1 MHYNLVMVNFKN
13 IKKIYLSDI
22 IPILLISIFPL
33 TLLIG
38 PAAANICVAL
48 VILFFIFNLY
58 KKKSIEILKTK
69 TFFLFIAFW
78 FYLFFS
84 LIFSINF
91 YNSFGRT
98 LAFGSFL
105 FFSYAISYFLKNKKY
120 KYINF
125 IFLSWSVIVFIVGID
140 CIYEFITG
148 QNFIG
153 NRSALAG
160 RISSFLGKE
169 LKIGHFF
176 LAFAPMAIAFIFSKK
191 IEKKYLL
198 IFLFILTNIISFIIG
213 ERSNFIRFFIGTSI
227 LAIVLNKIEI
237 KKIILILLIISSF
250 FFLIIFF
257 DNNYRV
263 RFFPSEI
270 INKESFFN
278 YIKSTQY
285 IAHYDT
291 AIKIIKNY
299 PLTGIGLKNFYLE
312 CGDEK
317 YIDKSI
323 PANDIRCSTHP
334 HQHHLEIFSEI
345 GIFGYLLFLYIF
357 INFLINNFNYIKNTF
372 NPIPLVSYLYVTIFL
387 FAPIPTGSFFTS
399 WGASIFWLNIGIIL
413 AFKKN
418 KNPPK
423 KS

>member
-98 LAFGSFL
+98 LAFGSFF

-169 LKIGHFF
+169 LKIGHYT
-176 LAFAPMAIAFIFSKK
+176 LA
-191 IEKKYLL
+191 
-198 IFLFILTNIISFIIG
+198 IFLL
-213 ERSNFIRFFIGTSI
+213 
-227 LAIVLNKIEI
+227 
-237 KKIILILLIISSF
+237 
-250 FFLIIFF
+250 
-257 DNNYRV
+257 
-263 RFFPSEI
+263 P
-270 INKESFFN
+270 
-278 YIKSTQY
+278 
-285 IAHYDT
+285 
-291 AIKIIKNY
+291 
-299 PLTGIGLKNFYLE
+299 
-312 CGDEK
+312 
-317 YIDKSI
+317 
-323 PANDIRCSTHP
+323 
-334 HQHHLEIFSEI
+334 FS
-345 GIFGYLLFLYIF
+345 YF
-357 INFLINNFNYIKNTF
+357 INMNK
-372 NPIPLVSYLYVTIFL
+372 
-387 FAPIPTGSFFTS
+387 
-399 WGASIFWLNIGIIL
+399 NIGINLLSI
-413 AFKKN
+413 FI
-418 KNPPK
+418 
-423 KS
+423 

>member
-1 MHYNLVMVNFKN
+1 MININN
-13 IKKIYLSDI
+13 IKKNYSPDI
-22 IPILLISIFPL
+22 IPILFISIFPL

-38 PAAANICVAL
+38 PAASNICVSL
-48 VILFFIFNLY
+48 VILFFLFNLF
-58 KKKSIEILKTK
+58 KEKNIKIFKNN
-69 TFFLFIAFW
+69 TFFLFIFFW
-78 FYLFFS
+78 LFLFFS

-91 YNSFGRT
+91 YNSFGRA
-98 LAFGSFL
+98 LSFGSFV
-105 FFSYAISYFLKNKKY
+105 FFSYAISYFLKSKKY
-120 KYINF
+120 KYINL
-125 IFLSWSVIVFIVGID
+125 IFLSWSIIVFAVAID
-140 CIYEFITG
+140 CIYEFILG
-148 QNFIG
+148 HDIIG
-153 NRSALAG
+153 NKSALAG

-176 LAFAPMAIAFIFSKK
+176 LGFAPMTIAYIYSKK

-198 IFLFILTNIISFIIG
+198 IFLFVLSNVISFIIG
-213 ERSNFIRFFIGTSI
+213 ERSNFIRFFIETSI
-227 LAIVLNKIEI
+227 LVIALNKIEI
-237 KKIILILLIISSF
+237 RKIILLLLIAISF
-250 FFLIIFF
+250 FTLIVISN
-257 DNNYRV
+257 NNYRA

-270 INKESFFN
+270 TNKEKFFN

-291 AIKIIKNY
+291 ALKIIKNY
-299 PLTGIGLKNFYLE
+299 PLTGIGLKNFYFE

-317 YIDKSI
+317 YINSSI
-323 PANDIRCSTHP
+323 PANNVRCSTHP

-357 INFLINNFNYIKNTF
+357 INFLINNFSYIKNTQ
-372 NPIPLVSYLYVTIFL
+372 NPMPLVSYLYVSIFL

-418 KNPPK
+418 
-423 KS
+423 S